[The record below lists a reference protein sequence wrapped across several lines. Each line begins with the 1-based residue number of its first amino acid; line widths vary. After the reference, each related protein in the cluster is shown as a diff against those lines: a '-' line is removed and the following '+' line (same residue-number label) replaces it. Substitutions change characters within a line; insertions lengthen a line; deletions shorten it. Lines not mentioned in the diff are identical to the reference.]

1 MADTPEVPG
10 TEPAAAPAAAP
21 ARPESSTTTGSVGEP
36 ESGTQRRVALIT
48 GASAGLG
55 AEFARQLAAAGYELV
70 LTARRTEQ
78 LEIVAQPLR
87 VRHGIEVTCLRSDL
101 AERDAPQQLFDALAE
116 RGIKV
121 DYLVNN
127 AGAAGPDL
135 LNDPG
140 FEQQA
145 RFLEL
150 MMISVAH
157 MVHLFAPPMRER
169 GWGRIINV
177 SSVAGRIARAG
188 DCNYGPSKAYL
199 VALSEEMNLTL
210 KPAGV
215 HVCALCPGFTH
226 TEFHAVAGKQAF
238 KDASPKLLWYD
249 ADVVVRDG
257 IEAVERGKAIR
268 VSGRLYRWLDPLFQ
282 SVFTRRLFNLRAP
295 ATEAPP
301 AGPASGT

>member
-1 MADTPEVPG
+1 MTDS
-10 TEPAAAPAAAP
+10 
-21 ARPESSTTTGSVGEP
+21 RK
-36 ESGTQRRVALIT
+36 VALVT

-55 AEFARQLAAAGYELV
+55 AEFARQLAAAGFDLV

-78 LEIVAQPLR
+78 LEIVAQALR
-87 VRHGIEVTCLRSDL
+87 SRHGITVTCLRSDL
-101 AERDAPQQLFDALAE
+101 AEREAPELLFDTLE
-116 RGIKV
+116 GRGIHV

-135 LNDPG
+135 LEDAG
-140 FEQQA
+140 FAQHA

-157 MVHLFAPPMRER
+157 LCHLFAPAMRAR

-177 SSVAGRIARAG
+177 ASVAGRIARAG

-226 TEFHAVAGKQAF
+226 TEFHAVAGKEAF
-238 KDASPKLLWYD
+238 KAASPKLLWYD

-257 IEAVERGKAIR
+257 IEAVERGRSIR

-282 SVFTRRLFNLRAP
+282 SVWTRRLFNLRAP
-295 ATEAPP
+295 ATDAPETN
-301 AGPASGT
+301 SGT